1 MKSLIVSV
9 VLLLVAIGA
18 GAAEDEFDGIGD
30 WLAPSIHINAAVGES
45 SAEHP
50 EELMAGH
57 HDPTR
62 EDGTVQGI
70 ELGLSLR
77 TPFHL
82 QGFATYNIA
91 YGYEEEWNDKW
102 EEAFLKLADLPG
114 GFSLRGGRLLA
125 RFGLRNNIHL
135 HGWNTVDTPL
145 VLGRFLGDDGLS
157 IDGGDATWIGEADL
171 WQFGL
176 IGGYGEVNAHGH
188 GHGDEDEDHEHS
200 HVESWDDDI
209 YYGRAF
215 ARFQN
220 NDFQS
225 WQLGISA
232 AGGDNAAGSNIPVWG
247 TDLKYEWRENGFAPG
262 GRAFVWNSE
271 VLWRDMEFEAG
282 EDIDHH
288 HEEHE
293 AEEDHHHDEHGAD
306 EHEHHD
312 IAMSKSSE
320 WGFYSEGLFSWNETW
335 TTGLRLGYVEGID
348 SAGLEERYRLS
359 PILKWTPKGNDL
371 LAFRLQ
377 YNYDHLEESE
387 EHSIWAQISL
397 SWGGPEVR

>member
-145 VLGRFLGDDGLS
+145 VPDRRLRRGQRPRPRAWGRGRGSRALACRVLGRRHLLRPRLRPLPEQRLPVLAARHFR
-157 IDGGDATWIGEADL
+157 
-171 WQFGL
+171 
-176 IGGYGEVNAHGH
+176 
-188 GHGDEDEDHEHS
+188 
-200 HVESWDDDI
+200 
-209 YYGRAF
+209 GR
-215 ARFQN
+215 R
-220 NDFQS
+220 
-225 WQLGISA
+225 
-232 AGGDNAAGSNIPVWG
+232 
-247 TDLKYEWRENGFAPG
+247 R
-262 GRAFVWNSE
+262 
-271 VLWRDMEFEAG
+271 
-282 EDIDHH
+282 
-288 HEEHE
+288 
-293 AEEDHHHDEHGAD
+293 
-306 EHEHHD
+306 
-312 IAMSKSSE
+312 
-320 WGFYSEGLFSWNETW
+320 
-335 TTGLRLGYVEGID
+335 
-348 SAGLEERYRLS
+348 
-359 PILKWTPKGNDL
+359 
-371 LAFRLQ
+371 
-377 YNYDHLEESE
+377 
-387 EHSIWAQISL
+387 
-397 SWGGPEVR
+397 